1 LPEMGLKDVQL
12 DSELFGKK
20 LRHPFIVAGMTGGT
34 ERAAQVNMDLAS
46 VAEHYGLAFGVGSQR
61 AMSENPE
68 LGKTFQVRQVAPTCV
83 VIGNVGLGQA
93 IEMGEQAVQRLA
105 EAIGAD
111 GMALHLNA
119 GQELTQPEGGRD
131 FTGGYR
137 AVEKLARSFPGR
149 FLVKET
155 GCGISPQVAR
165 RLVEAGVQ
173 YLDVSGLGGTSWVR
187 VEELRSK
194 GIDAEVGRAFSG
206 WGIPTAAA
214 VASVRQRLGEGVR
227 LVASGGIRNGLEAAK
242 ALALGADWVAMALPL
257 FRAQQQGGWDR
268 VSSLVEELVGGLQRA
283 MVLTGSRTA
292 LELRQRPMALTG
304 ALKDWLAAL

>member
-1 LPEMGLKDVQL
+1 
-12 DSELFGKK
+12 
-20 LRHPFIVAGMTGGT
+20 
-34 ERAAQVNMDLAS
+34 
-46 VAEHYGLAFGVGSQR
+46 
-61 AMSENPE
+61 
-68 LGKTFQVRQVAPTCV
+68 
-83 VIGNVGLGQA
+83 
-93 IEMGEQAVQRLA
+93 
-105 EAIGAD
+105 
-111 GMALHLNA
+111 
-119 GQELTQPEGGRD
+119 
-131 FTGGYR
+131 
-137 AVEKLARSFPGR
+137 
-149 FLVKET
+149 
-155 GCGISPQVAR
+155 VAR